1 VADTAT
7 PGAPRNILKTLVA
20 VGWMYGGRGVG
31 LLWTL
36 ALVGKLSVGDYG
48 KYGMG
53 FALSAVVGPPLD
65 NPFNVRAMRESDQH
79 FQAERTSRFLLG
91 LALMIS
97 GACLINVNYIL
108 WFGLVIAGGELMF
121 NSYKSQAARDG
132 HPQVTWRLD
141 TIRQV
146 SSVAIAGTYLFA
158 AEHPNLSVASLLYG
172 SPYLVVLVLAARRVW
187 GHGPGV
193 PGPPRLIA
201 ALVGEMLGMCIYL
214 QGDVLLLGFLT
225 DSTTVGYYALTV
237 TVAVALAAIG
247 QSFAMT
253 YHEPLRE
260 SGGDLASGPS
270 LRNIV
275 LLGLGTGTLVL
286 ITGLVLLLTP
296 APNELAVAMI
306 IMAAFCA
313 MRTMSSVFAVI
324 LYAQRRD
331 LIRLGA
337 NISLVPVKLGSVAAL
352 AQFGAVGAAIAT
364 VATDAI
370 LLVIY
375 LVAIY
380 GRSER
385 DLGDDGQREAERDR
399 A

>member
-1 VADTAT
+1 
-7 PGAPRNILKTLVA
+7 
-20 VGWMYGGRGVG
+20 M
-31 LLWTL
+31 
-36 ALVGKLSVGDYG
+36 
-48 KYGMG
+48 
-53 FALSAVVGPPLD
+53 
-65 NPFNVRAMRESDQH
+65 
-79 FQAERTSRFLLG
+79 
-91 LALMIS
+91 
-97 GACLINVNYIL
+97 
-108 WFGLVIAGGELMF
+108 
-121 NSYKSQAARDG
+121 
-132 HPQVTWRLD
+132 D

-146 SSVAIAGTYLFA
+146 SSVSIAGTYLFA
-158 AEHPNLSVASLLYG
+158 VDHPNLSVASLLYC

-187 GHGPGV
+187 GHGPGI

-237 TVAVALAAIG
+237 TVTVALAAIG

-253 YHEPLRE
+253 YHEPLRK
-260 SGGDLASGPS
+260 SGGDLSSGPS
-270 LRNIV
+270 LRHIV
-275 LLGLGTGTLVL
+275 LLGLGTGGLVL
-286 ITGLVLLLTP
+286 ITGVVLLLTP
-296 APNELAVAMI
+296 VPTELAVAMI

-331 LIRLGA
+331 AIRLGA
-337 NISLVPVKLGSVAAL
+337 NLGLVPVKLGSVAAL

-370 LLVIY
+370 LLGIY
-375 LVAIY
+375 AVAIY
-380 GRSER
+380 RRKRS
-385 DLGDDGQREAERDR
+385 GIAHDGEREAERDR

>member
-1 VADTAT
+1 VADSVTA
-7 PGAPRNILKTLVA
+7 GAAAPRNILKTLVA

-31 LLWTL
+31 MLWTL

-91 LALMIS
+91 LVLMVA

-108 WFGLVIAGGELMF
+108 WFGLVIAGGEMVF
-121 NSYKSQAARDG
+121 KSYQSQAARDG
-132 HPQVTWRLD
+132 HPQRTWRMD

-146 SSVAIAGTYLFA
+146 SSVIIASAYLFGVD
-158 AEHPNLSVASLLYG
+158 HPNLSVASLLYC
-172 SPYLVVLVLAARRVW
+172 SPYLVVLALAARRVW
-187 GHGPGV
+187 GHAPGI

-225 DSTTVGYYALTV
+225 NTTTVGYYALTV
-237 TVAVALAAIG
+237 TVTVALAAIG

-253 YHEPLRE
+253 YHEPLRK
-260 SGGDLASGPS
+260 SGGELSTGPS
-270 LRNIV
+270 LRHIV
-275 LLGLGTGTLVL
+275 MLGLGTGGLVL
-286 ITGLVLLLTP
+286 IAGVVLLLTP
-296 APNELAVAMI
+296 APTELAVAMI

-337 NISLVPVKLGSVAAL
+337 NLGLVPVKLGAVAAL

-364 VATDAI
+364 VGADAI

-375 LVAIY
+375 LTAIY
-380 GRSER
+380 RR
-385 DLGDDGQREAERDR
+385 KDR
-399 A
+399 AHA

>member
-1 VADTAT
+1 VADSTTQGAA
-7 PGAPRNILKTLVA
+7 APRNILKTLVA
-20 VGWMYGGRGVG
+20 VGWMYGGRGIG
-31 LLWTL
+31 MLWTL

-91 LALMIS
+91 LFLMVT

-108 WFGLVIAGGELMF
+108 WFGLVIAGGEMVF
-121 NSYKSQAARDG
+121 KSYQSQAARDG
-132 HPQVTWRLD
+132 HPQVTWRMD

-146 SSVAIAGTYLFA
+146 SSVTIASAYLFGA
-158 AEHPNLSVASLLYG
+158 DEPSLSVASLLYCT
-172 SPYLVVLVLAARRVW
+172 PYLVVLVLAARRVW
-187 GHGPGV
+187 GHRPGV

-237 TVAVALAAIG
+237 TVTVALAAIG

-253 YHEPLRE
+253 YHEPLRR
-260 SGGDLASGPS
+260 SGGDLSTGPS
-270 LRNIV
+270 LRHIV
-275 LLGLGTGTLVL
+275 FLGLGTGGLVL
-286 ITGLVLLLTP
+286 ITGVVLLATP
-296 APNELAVAMI
+296 APTELAVAMI

-331 LIRLGA
+331 TVRLGA
-337 NISLVPVKLGSVAAL
+337 NLSLVPVKLGAVAAL
-352 AQFGAVGAAIAT
+352 AQFGAIGAAIAT
-364 VATDAI
+364 VGADAI

-375 LVAIY
+375 LIAIY
-380 GRSER
+380 RR
-385 DLGDDGQREAERDR
+385 KDR
-399 A
+399 AHD

>member
-1 VADTAT
+1 MADSAT
-7 PGAPRNILKTLVA
+7 QGEAAPRNILKTLVA

-31 LLWTL
+31 MLWTL

-91 LALMIS
+91 LALMIA

-108 WFGLVIAGGELMF
+108 WFGLVIAGGEMVF
-121 NSYKSQAARDG
+121 KSYQSQAARDG
-132 HPQVTWRLD
+132 HPQVTWRMD

-146 SSVAIAGTYLFA
+146 SSVTIASAYLFGV
-158 AEHPNLSVASLLYG
+158 EDPNLSVASLLYCA
-172 SPYLVVLVLAARRVW
+172 PYLVVLVLAARRVW
-187 GHGPGV
+187 GHSPGV

-201 ALVGEMLGMCIYL
+201 ALIGEMLGMCIYL

-237 TVAVALAAIG
+237 TVTVALAAIG

-253 YHEPLRE
+253 YHEPLRR
-260 SGGDLASGPS
+260 SGGDLSTGPS
-270 LRNIV
+270 LRHIV
-275 LLGLGTGTLVL
+275 LLGLGTGGLVL
-286 ITGLVLLLTP
+286 ITGVVLLMTP
-296 APNELAVAMI
+296 APTELAVAMI

-331 LIRLGA
+331 TIRLGA
-337 NISLVPVKLGSVAAL
+337 NLSLVPVKLGAVAAL
-352 AQFGAVGAAIAT
+352 AQFGAVGAAVAT
-364 VATDAI
+364 VGADAI

-375 LVAIY
+375 LIAIY
-380 GRSER
+380 RR
-385 DLGDDGQREAERDR
+385 KDR
-399 A
+399 ASA

>member
-1 VADTAT
+1 VADSTTQGAA
-7 PGAPRNILKTLVA
+7 APRNILKTLVA
-20 VGWMYGGRGVG
+20 VGWMYGGRGIG
-31 LLWTL
+31 MLWTL

-91 LALMIS
+91 LFLMVT

-108 WFGLVIAGGELMF
+108 WFGLVIAGGEMVF
-121 NSYKSQAARDG
+121 KSYQSQAARDG
-132 HPQVTWRLD
+132 HPQVTWRMD

-146 SSVAIAGTYLFA
+146 SSVTIASAYLFGA
-158 AEHPNLSVASLLYG
+158 DEPSLSVASLLYCA
-172 SPYLVVLVLAARRVW
+172 PYLVVLVLAARRVW
-187 GHGPGV
+187 GHRPGV

-237 TVAVALAAIG
+237 TVTVALAAIG

-253 YHEPLRE
+253 YHEPLRR
-260 SGGDLASGPS
+260 SGGDLSTGPS
-270 LRNIV
+270 LRHIV
-275 LLGLGTGTLVL
+275 FLGLGTGGLVL
-286 ITGLVLLLTP
+286 ITGVVLLATP
-296 APNELAVAMI
+296 APTELAVAMI

-331 LIRLGA
+331 TVRLGA
-337 NISLVPVKLGSVAAL
+337 NLSLVPVKLGAVAAL
-352 AQFGAVGAAIAT
+352 AQFGAIGAAIAT
-364 VATDAI
+364 VGADAI

-375 LVAIY
+375 LIAIY
-380 GRSER
+380 RR
-385 DLGDDGQREAERDR
+385 KDR
-399 A
+399 AHD

>member
-1 VADTAT
+1 MADSAT
-7 PGAPRNILKTLVA
+7 QGEAAPRNILKTLVA
-20 VGWMYGGRGVG
+20 VSWMYGGRGVG
-31 LLWTL
+31 MLWTL

-79 FQAERTSRFLLG
+79 FQAERSSRFLLG
-91 LALMIS
+91 LALMVA

-108 WFGLVIAGGELMF
+108 WFGLVIAGGEMVF
-121 NSYKSQAARDG
+121 KSYQSQAARDG
-132 HPQVTWRLD
+132 HPQVTWRMD

-146 SSVAIAGTYLFA
+146 SSVTIASAYLFGV
-158 AEHPNLSVASLLYG
+158 EDPNLSVASLLYCA
-172 SPYLVVLVLAARRVW
+172 PYLVVLVLAARRVW
-187 GHGPGV
+187 GHSPGV

-201 ALVGEMLGMCIYL
+201 ALIGEMLGMCIYL

-237 TVAVALAAIG
+237 TVTVALAAIG

-253 YHEPLRE
+253 YHEPLRR
-260 SGGDLASGPS
+260 SGGDLSTGPS
-270 LRNIV
+270 LRHIV
-275 LLGLGTGTLVL
+275 LLGLGTGGLVL
-286 ITGLVLLLTP
+286 ITGVVLLMTP
-296 APNELAVAMI
+296 APTELAVAMI

-331 LIRLGA
+331 TIRLGA
-337 NISLVPVKLGSVAAL
+337 NLSLVPVKLGAVAAL
-352 AQFGAVGAAIAT
+352 AQFGAVGAAVAT
-364 VATDAI
+364 VGADAI

-375 LVAIY
+375 LIAIY
-380 GRSER
+380 RR
-385 DLGDDGQREAERDR
+385 KDR
-399 A
+399 ASA

>member
-1 VADTAT
+1 MADSAT
-7 PGAPRNILKTLVA
+7 QGEAAPRNILKTLVA

-31 LLWTL
+31 MLWTL

-91 LALMIS
+91 LALMVA
-97 GACLINVNYIL
+97 GACLISVNYIL
-108 WFGLVIAGGELMF
+108 WFGLVIAGGEMVF
-121 NSYKSQAARDG
+121 KSYQSQAARDG
-132 HPQVTWRLD
+132 HPQVTWRMD

-146 SSVAIAGTYLFA
+146 SSVTIASAYLFGVDD
-158 AEHPNLSVASLLYG
+158 PNLSVASLLYCA
-172 SPYLVVLVLAARRVW
+172 PYLVVLVLAARRVW
-187 GHGPGV
+187 GHRPGV

-237 TVAVALAAIG
+237 TVTVALAAIG

-253 YHEPLRE
+253 YHEPLRR
-260 SGGDLASGPS
+260 SGGELSTGPS
-270 LRNIV
+270 LRHIV
-275 LLGLGTGTLVL
+275 LLGLGTGGLVL
-286 ITGLVLLLTP
+286 ITGVVLLMTP
-296 APNELAVAMI
+296 APTELAVAMI

-331 LIRLGA
+331 TIRLGA
-337 NISLVPVKLGSVAAL
+337 NLSLVPVKLGAVAAL
-352 AQFGAVGAAIAT
+352 AQFGAVGAAVAT
-364 VATDAI
+364 VGADAI

-375 LVAIY
+375 LIAIY
-380 GRSER
+380 KRKEPAH
-385 DLGDDGQREAERDR
+385 D
-399 A
+399 

>member
-1 VADTAT
+1 VADSTGSDHAT
-7 PGAPRNILKTLVA
+7 PGAAAPRNILKTLVA

-31 LLWTL
+31 MLWTL

-65 NPFNVRAMRESDQH
+65 NPFNVRAMRESEQH
-79 FQAERTSRFLLG
+79 FHAERTSRFLLG
-91 LALMIS
+91 LALM
-97 GACLINVNYIL
+97 GAGVCLINVNYIL
-108 WFGLVIAGGELMF
+108 WFGLVIAGGEMVF
-121 NSYKSQAARDG
+121 KSYQSQAARDG
-132 HPQVTWRLD
+132 HPQVTWRMD

-146 SSVAIAGTYLFA
+146 SSVSIASAYLFGVDD
-158 AEHPNLSVASLLYG
+158 PNLSVASALYCA
-172 SPYLVVLVLAARRVW
+172 PYLVVLVLAARRVW
-187 GHGPGV
+187 GHRPGV
-193 PGPPRLIA
+193 PGPPRLIL
-201 ALVGEMLGMCIYL
+201 ALVAEMLGMCIYL

-237 TVAVALAAIG
+237 TVTVALAAIG

-253 YHEPLRE
+253 FHEPLRS

-270 LRNIV
+270 LKSIV
-275 LLGLGTGTLVL
+275 LLGLGTGGLVL
-286 ITGLVLLLTP
+286 ITGVVLLLTP
-296 APNELAVAMI
+296 VPRELAVAMV

-331 LIRLGA
+331 LVRLGA
-337 NISLVPVKLGSVAAL
+337 NISLVPVKLGAVAAL

-364 VATDAI
+364 VGTDAI

-375 LVAIY
+375 LFAIY
-380 GRSER
+380 RR
-385 DLGDDGQREAERDR
+385 KDR
-399 A
+399 ARA

>member
-1 VADTAT
+1 MTDSAT
-7 PGAPRNILKTLVA
+7 QGEAAPRNILKTLVA

-31 LLWTL
+31 MLWTL

-91 LALMIS
+91 LALMVA

-108 WFGLVIAGGELMF
+108 WFGLVIAGGEMVF
-121 NSYKSQAARDG
+121 KSYQSQAARDG
-132 HPQVTWRLD
+132 HPQVTWRMD

-146 SSVAIAGTYLFA
+146 SSVTIASAYLFGVDD
-158 AEHPNLSVASLLYG
+158 PNLSVASLLYCA
-172 SPYLVVLVLAARRVW
+172 PYLVVLVLAARRVW
-187 GHGPGV
+187 GHSPGV

-201 ALVGEMLGMCIYL
+201 ALIGEMLGMCIYL

-237 TVAVALAAIG
+237 TVTVALAAIG

-253 YHEPLRE
+253 YHEPLRR
-260 SGGDLASGPS
+260 SGGDLSTGPS
-270 LRNIV
+270 LRHIV
-275 LLGLGTGTLVL
+275 FLGLGTGGLVL
-286 ITGLVLLLTP
+286 ITGVVLLMTP
-296 APNELAVAMI
+296 APTELAVAMI

-331 LIRLGA
+331 TIRLGA
-337 NISLVPVKLGSVAAL
+337 NLSLVPVKLGAVAAL
-352 AQFGAVGAAIAT
+352 AQFGAVGAAVAT
-364 VATDAI
+364 VGADAI

-375 LVAIY
+375 LIAIY
-380 GRSER
+380 RR
-385 DLGDDGQREAERDR
+385 KDR
-399 A
+399 ASA

>member
-1 VADTAT
+1 
-7 PGAPRNILKTLVA
+7 
-20 VGWMYGGRGVG
+20 MYGGRGVG
-31 LLWTL
+31 MLWTL

-65 NPFNVRAMRESDQH
+65 NPFNVRAMRESEQH
-79 FQAERTSRFLLG
+79 FHAERTSRFLLG
-91 LALMIS
+91 LTLMVA
-97 GACLINVNYIL
+97 GVCLINVNYIL
-108 WFGLVIAGGELMF
+108 WFGLVIAGGEMVF
-121 NSYKSQAARDG
+121 KSYQSQAARDG
-132 HPQVTWRLD
+132 HPQVTWRMD

-146 SSVAIAGTYLFA
+146 SSVSIASAYLFGVDD
-158 AEHPNLSVASLLYG
+158 PNLSVASALYCA
-172 SPYLVVLVLAARRVW
+172 PYLVVLALAARRVW
-187 GHGPGV
+187 GHRPGV
-193 PGPPRLIA
+193 PGPPRLIL
-201 ALVGEMLGMCIYL
+201 ALVAEMLGMCIYL

-237 TVAVALAAIG
+237 TVTVALAAIG

-253 YHEPLRE
+253 FHEPLRS

-270 LRNIV
+270 LKSIV
-275 LLGLGTGTLVL
+275 LLGLGTGGLVL
-286 ITGLVLLLTP
+286 ITGVVLLLTP
-296 APNELAVAMI
+296 VPRELAVAMV

-331 LIRLGA
+331 LVRLGA
-337 NISLVPVKLGSVAAL
+337 NISLVPIKLGAVAAL

-364 VATDAI
+364 VGTDAI

-380 GRSER
+380 RR
-385 DLGDDGQREAERDR
+385 KDR
-399 A
+399 VRA